1 MDVSQQDRGTFEK
14 KRGGETSQTVSQPEK
29 ETGPEAEKHN
39 RDNVIEMKRQRG
51 SKAARHAERQRG
63 TEVEGGRGRAF
74 EPTTRTRIALIIVM
88 AMS

>member
-63 TEVEGGRGRAF
+63 TEVEGGGGGVRSSPQR
-74 EPTTRTRIALIIVM
+74 ELV
-88 AMS
+88 SL